1 MPERRHAGVPL
12 SPTIYHFLP
21 QYTQKAGNMQ
31 VAIPLFWSKMG
42 KLTKLQGANSMPE
55 GVFCVFRMRKMEKQ
69 KNRRIVFCGWISED
83 QNQALGRFI
92 TIR

>member
-21 QYTQKAGNMQ
+21 QYTQYAGNMQ
-31 VAIPLFWSKMG
+31 GAIPLFWSKIG
-42 KLTKLQGANSMPE
+42 KLTKLQGANSVPE
-55 GVFCVFRMRKMEKQ
+55 DLFCVLRRQKMEKQ
-69 KNRRIVFCGWISED
+69 KNRRMVFCGWISEN

-92 TIR
+92 TMR

>member
-42 KLTKLQGANSMPE
+42 KLTKLQGAKSVP
-55 GVFCVFRMRKMEKQ
+55 GVIFCVYWMRKEEK
-69 KNRRIVFCGWISED
+69 
-83 QNQALGRFI
+83 
-92 TIR
+92 